1 MKQTALIAISLL
13 LLAGLAK
20 AQQPAQARDKGAV
33 RLDEGYGDAFLH
45 YEPYRRPAPPPAPAT
60 PPAPAAAKAP
70 ATTPPGSMPA
80 GPQKVTVEWLKRVYP
95 VLQERSINNPT
106 EENVTAEKYVQR
118 IIFDKAQRY
127 AEKSIEVT
135 SKDPLLNENNRV
147 PYASGGA
154 LTVRNADYRAQ
165 EQAVREL
172 AGIGGIVV
180 FVDGTCRFC
189 SQQLP
194 IIERLR
200 RQFGLEYLVISLDGS
215 TPKGFNGKVSR
226 DNGLFNKLGL
236 KLTPSVVFV
245 PSPKGY
251 ANGADPNQY
260 FVVSQGFYAQDEMA
274 KQIAYAGHFT
284 NLLSAETMRD
294 LDVWNRGVATA
305 KDLEAIEL
313 DAAKPET
320 FKQVLQPVLQK
331 QYK

>member
-1 MKQTALIAISLL
+1 MKQTVILAISLIM
-13 LLAGLAK
+13 LAGLAN
-20 AQQPAQARDKGAV
+20 AQEPAQSRDKPV
-33 RLDEGYGDAFLH
+33 KLDESYRDAFLN
-45 YEPYRRPAPPPAPAT
+45 YEPYKRPAAPSQQQQQTVA
-60 PPAPAAAKAP
+60 PSPVKAPEPSPAASVP
-70 ATTPPGSMPA
+70 V
-80 GPQKVTVEWLKRVYP
+80 GPQKVTVEWLKKVYP
-95 VLQERSINNPT
+95 VLQERSVNNPT

-127 AEKSIEVT
+127 AEKSVEIT
-135 SKDPLLNENNRV
+135 NRDPLLNENNRV
-147 PYASGGA
+147 PYASAGA
-154 LTVRNADYRAQ
+154 LSVRNADYRAQ

-172 AGIGGIVV
+172 ATIGGIVV

-194 IIERLR
+194 VIERLR
-200 RQFGLEYLVISLDGS
+200 RQFGLEYLVVSLDGS
-215 TPKGFNGKVSR
+215 IPKGFNGKVSR

-251 ANGADPNQY
+251 KNGADPNQY

-284 NLLSAETMRD
+284 NLLSADTMRD
-294 LDVWNRGVATA
+294 LDVWDRGVASV
-305 KDLEAIEL
+305 KDLDSIEL
-313 DAAKPET
+313 DATKPET